1 MDKNYDVIVVGAG
14 NAGLTAA
21 ATAAKNGLKTLLLEK
36 HNLPGGSASSFVRGR
51 FEFEPSLHEL
61 AGVGTAEKPGNVYE
75 IFKEL
80 GANIDWRY
88 EYSTFRA
95 IATGKDGYDVKL
107 PAGIDAFCAAMEKEV
122 PGCEKQVRA
131 LFDLAVK
138 VEDAIAYITKMKGN
152 PNPLVMITKHG
163 DFMRVA
169 SHSVEQVMDA
179 LGLPEK
185 ARDILCTYWG
195 YLGVPTDEIN
205 CMHYLSMLKSYVVNG
220 AAMPYKRSHELS
232 MALEK
237 VIRDNGGEIW
247 FHAEV
252 TRFLY
257 GEEGQVIGVEAAGKQ
272 LFAKEVISNIIPNN
286 VFNRS
291 DPAKIPARDLKLANA
306 RKFGISVVTV
316 YLGLDCT
323 MEELGIKD
331 YTVFVTTT
339 GNTRRQYNERLAG
352 SMYIVN
358 CLNDVIPDCT
368 PKGTCSMFFTMPLF
382 GSDIPKEL
390 RPEQYKKY
398 KNDIARRYLEA
409 YEKLTGMDIIS
420 HIEEISVAT
429 PVTFARYLGT
439 PEGTIYG
446 YMNSGWDNMLAR
458 ISSEKND
465 YTIKNLTF
473 CGGHSARSIGY
484 SSTYISGKTAGDRV
498 AKKLKG
504 DI

>member
-14 NAGLTAA
+14 NAGLVAA
-21 ATAAKNGLKTLLLEK
+21 ATTAKNGLKTLLLEK

-61 AGVGTAEKPGNVYE
+61 AGVGTSENPGPVYQ

-80 GANIDWRY
+80 GAEINWQY
-88 EYSTFRA
+88 EFNTFRTV
-95 IATGKDGYDVKL
+95 ATGPDGYDVKL
-107 PAGIDAFCAAMEKEV
+107 PAGIDAFCKEMERAV

-131 LFDLAVK
+131 LFDLARK
-138 VEDAIAYITKMKGN
+138 VEEAIAYITKMKGK
-152 PNPLVMITKHG
+152 PNPLVMITRHG

-179 LGLPEK
+179 LGLSEK

-195 YLGVPTDEIN
+195 YLGVPTDEVN
-205 CMHYLSMLKSYVVNG
+205 AMHYLAMLNSYVKNG

-237 VIRDNGGEIW
+237 VIRDNGGEVW
-247 FHAEV
+247 YNSEV
-252 TRFLY
+252 TRFIF
-257 GEEGQVIGVEAAGKQ
+257 GAEGQAIGVEAAGKE
-272 LFAKEVISNIIPNN
+272 LFAKEIISNIIPNN

-291 DPAKIPARDLKLANA
+291 DPARIPQRDLKLANA
-306 RKFGISVVTV
+306 RRFGISVATV

-331 YTVFVTTT
+331 YTVFVTST
-339 GNTRRQYNERLAG
+339 GNARKQYEQRLSG

-382 GSDIPKEL
+382 GSDIPEDLK
-390 RPEQYKKY
+390 PEEYKKY
-398 KNDIARRYLEA
+398 KNNLARRYLEA
-409 YEKLTGMDIIS
+409 YEKLSGMDIIS
-420 HIEEISVAT
+420 HIEEISIAT

-446 YMNSGWDNMLAR
+446 YINAGWDNMLAR
-458 ISSEKND
+458 ISSEKDD
-465 YTIKNLTF
+465 YTIPNLTF

-484 SSTYISGKTAGDRV
+484 SSTYTSGKIAGDRV
-498 AKKLKG
+498 SRKLKG
-504 DI
+504 GI

>member
-1 MDKNYDVIVVGAG
+1 MDRNYDVIVVGAG

-21 ATAAKNGLKTLLLEK
+21 ATTAKSGLKTLLLEK

-61 AGVGTAEKPGNVYE
+61 AGVGTAEKPGFVYQ
-75 IFKEL
+75 IFDGL
-80 GANIDWRY
+80 GAKINWQY
-88 EYSTFRA
+88 EYNTFRS
-95 IATGKDGYDVKL
+95 IATGPGGYDVKL
-107 PAGIDAFCAAMEKEV
+107 PAGIDAFCKEMEKTE

-131 LFDLAVK
+131 LFDLAHK
-138 VEDAIAYITKMKGN
+138 VEEAIAYITEMKGK

-163 DFMRVA
+163 DFMRIA
-169 SHSVEQVMDA
+169 SHSVEQVLDA
-179 LGLPEK
+179 LKLSEK
-185 ARDILCTYWG
+185 AKNILCTYWG
-195 YLGVPTDEIN
+195 YLGVPTDEVN
-205 CMHYLSMLKSYVVNG
+205 CMHYLSMLNSYVVNG
-220 AAMPYKRSHELS
+220 AAMPYKRSHEMSL
-232 MALEK
+232 ALEK
-237 VIRDNGGEIW
+237 VIRDNGGDVW
-247 FHAEV
+247 FNAEV

-257 GEEGQVIGVEAAGKQ
+257 GEDGAAIGVEAVGEK
-272 LFAKEVISNIIPNN
+272 LFAKEIISNIIPNN

-291 DPAKIPARDLKLANA
+291 DPAKIPERDLKLANA

-323 MEELGIKD
+323 MEELGVKD

-339 GNTRRQYNERLAG
+339 GNTRKQYEKRLEG

-382 GSDIPKEL
+382 GSDIPNDMQ
-390 RPEQYKKY
+390 PEQYKKN
-398 KNDIARRYLEA
+398 KNDFAKRFIKD
-409 YEKLTGMDIIS
+409 YEKLTGMSILP
-420 HIEEISVAT
+420 HVEEIAIAM

-458 ISSEKND
+458 ISSEKED

-473 CGGHSARSIGY
+473 CGGHSARGIGY
-484 SSTYISGKTAGDRV
+484 SSTYTSGKTAGERV
-498 AKKLKG
+498 VRKLKG
-504 DI
+504 GI

>member
-1 MDKNYDVIVVGAG
+1 MDNHYDVIVVGAG
-14 NAGLTAA
+14 NAGLVAA
-21 ATAAKNGLKTLLLEK
+21 ATTAKSGLKTLLLEK

-61 AGVGTAEKPGNVYE
+61 AGVGTKEKPGNIYQ
-75 IFKEL
+75 IFDEL
-80 GANIDWRY
+80 GAKIDWRY
-88 EYSTFRA
+88 EYNTFRT
-95 IATGKDGYDVKL
+95 IAKGVDGYDVKL
-107 PAGIDAFCAAMEKEV
+107 PAGIDAFCTEMEKAV

-131 LFDLAVK
+131 LFALAKK
-138 VEDAIAYITKMKGN
+138 VDDAIAYITKMKGK

-179 LGLPEK
+179 LGLSEK

-195 YLGVPTDEIN
+195 YLGVPTDEVN
-205 CMHYLSMLKSYVVNG
+205 CMHYLAMLNSFVVNG
-220 AAMPYKRSHELS
+220 AAMPYKRSHEMSL
-232 MALEK
+232 ALVK
-237 VIRDNGGEIW
+237 VINDNGGEVW
-247 FHAEV
+247 FNSEV

-257 GEEGQVIGVEAAGKQ
+257 DENGAAIGVEAAGKK
-272 LFAKEVISNIIPNN
+272 LYAKEIISNIIPHN

-291 DPAKIPARDLKLANA
+291 DADKIPQRDLKLANA
-306 RKFGISVVTV
+306 RKFGISVLTV

-339 GNTRRQYNERLAG
+339 GNTRKQYNDRLEG

-390 RPEQYKKY
+390 KPEQYKKY
-398 KNDIARRYLEA
+398 KNDLALRYLRD
-409 YEKLTGMDIIS
+409 YEDLTGMSIVP

-458 ISSEKND
+458 ISSEKED
-465 YTIKNLTF
+465 YTIPNLTF

-484 SSTYISGKTAGDRV
+484 SSTYNSGKIVGDRIV
-498 AKKLKG
+498 RKLKG
-504 DI
+504 GN